1 MAIHPRIASH
11 LGSGNVSRIVYGSII
26 GLALVLTIEAH
37 PSSAAVA
44 VGSLLSTALAVA
56 LAEFYSELV
65 GSRVRS
71 SVGHAAEPWGT
82 IVGTAVVVGFGVAFP
97 SVFFL
102 AAVLGFLEFETAF
115 TVAKWTGLGLIAG
128 YGYAA
133 ARLEGKG
140 TTGALLHA
148 LSAGL
153 IAGVLIAL
161 KALVH

>member
-11 LGSGNVSRIVYGSII
+11 LGSGNVSRVVYGSII
-26 GLALVLTIEAH
+26 GLALVLTMEAH
-37 PSSAAVA
+37 PSSAGVA
-44 VGSLLSTALAVA
+44 IGTLLSTAVAVA
-56 LAEFYSELV
+56 LAELYSELV
-65 GSRVRS
+65 GRRARS
-71 SVGHAAEPWGT
+71 SVGGSVESWEEIAEDSL
-82 IVGTAVVVGFGVAFP
+82 AVGFGVAFP

-102 AAVLGFLEFETAF
+102 AAILGFFEFETAF

-140 TTGALLHA
+140 TTGALLQA

>member
-102 AAVLGFLEFETAF
+102 AAMLGLVEYDTAF
-115 TVAKWTGLGLIAG
+115 GLAKWTGLGLIST

-133 ARLEGKG
+133 ARLSG
-140 TTGALLHA
+140 TNVSGALLQA
-148 LSAGL
+148 LSVGL
-153 IAGVLIAL
+153 IAAVLIGL

>member
-11 LGSGNVSRIVYGSII
+11 LGSGNVSRVVYGSII
-26 GLALVLTIEAH
+26 GLALVLTMEAH
-37 PSSAAVA
+37 PSSAGVAIGTLLATAV
-44 VGSLLSTALAVA
+44 AVA
-56 LAEFYSELV
+56 LAELYSELI
-65 GSRVRS
+65 GRRARS
-71 SVGHAAEPWGT
+71 SVGGSVESWEEIAQDSL
-82 IVGTAVVVGFGVAFP
+82 AVAFGVAFP

-102 AAVLGFLEFETAF
+102 AAILGFYEFETAF
-115 TVAKWTGLGLIAG
+115 TVAKWTGLGLIAA

-140 TTGALLHA
+140 TTGALLQA
-148 LSAGL
+148 LSVGL